1 MKTEQAIP
9 FALKSKKELT
19 APSKELCSA

>member
-9 FALKSKKELT
+9 FALKSDEELT
-19 APSKELCSA
+19 APLKEFCSA